1 MFSAY
6 KYSSFL
12 HLCCKKRKK
21 NGEKGDFFVKFI
33 VL

>member
-12 HLCCKKRKK
+12 HLSRINRKK
-21 NGEKGDFFVKFI
+21 NEEKGDFSVKFI